1 MLKAKEILILLEDRQ
16 VYERKT
22 FLSKYLITYVRY
34 KKKYLFKNFMYNT
47 ILCLIFFL
55 LGILIGFII
64 R

>member
-16 VYERKT
+16 AYERKT
-22 FLSKYLITYVRY
+22 SLSKYLITYVRY

-47 ILCLIFFL
+47 ILCLILFL